1 MKLVLDTERCT
12 GCGICELVC
21 SAVKGGVFNPKMAC
35 LKIHSGYEK
44 DDLVIRG
51 EFCDLCLECV
61 ETCPTGAITSEN
73 GSLSVD
79 QESCSECGLCV
90 DACPYG
96 IIHLSSS
103 GKLLIC
109 DRCGGSPECVSW
121 CPHEAIKKEES
132 AT

>member
-1 MKLVLDTERCT
+1 MKLVLDIERCT

-44 DDLVIRG
+44 GDLVIGG

-109 DRCGGSPECVSW
+109 DHCGGSPECVSW
-121 CPHEAIKKEES
+121 CPHEAIRKEES

>member
-1 MKLVLDTERCT
+1 MKLVLDTERCI

-121 CPHEAIKKEES
+121 CPHEAIEKEES